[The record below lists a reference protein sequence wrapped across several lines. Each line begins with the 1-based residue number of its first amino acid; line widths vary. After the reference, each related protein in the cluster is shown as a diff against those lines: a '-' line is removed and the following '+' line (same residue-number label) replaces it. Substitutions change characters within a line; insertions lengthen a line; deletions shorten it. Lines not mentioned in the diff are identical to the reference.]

1 MLTLA
6 QQFCK
11 IPRDTGTD
19 FSVLHSQGVLG
30 LRLLGQPELMSNSHN
45 SFTFS
50 MGLSILLF
58 WARF

>member
-19 FSVLHSQGVLG
+19 LSVLHSHGEPG
-30 LRLLGQPELMSNSHN
+30 DCPLGQPELDQ
-45 SFTFS
+45 
-50 MGLSILLF
+50 
-58 WARF
+58 